1 MNVKKIQLR
10 NLFEI
15 FLQIIRQK
23 LINQNILISTKETST
38 EEIKD
43 FLYRGVLCDYNSL
56 FVVEINKLLSL
67 LVWYNI

>member
-15 FLQIIRQK
+15 LLQKIRQK
-23 LINQNILISTKETST
+23 LINQNILISNKETST

-43 FLYRGVLCDYNSL
+43 FLYRGVLWDYNSL